1 MAPDV
6 EISWLTIL
14 RMLRMVS
21 FCARCLLLLRWLS
34 SPAVHQ
40 VRVLRFAQKNETV
53 NCVMLTLAASL
64 DIAVS
69 PLLLLLCLCCQLK
82 GWMVQMFMLFMLTIV
97 VIVFAA
103 FVYNVERGCVSLFDA
118 ACACTNRV
126 VTVISTHLWVA
137 TCGLANLSGRRS
149 SLSLKPCG

>member
-1 MAPDV
+1 
-6 EISWLTIL
+6 
-14 RMLRMVS
+14 MVS

-69 PLLLLLCLCCQLK
+69 PPPPPPPPPLS
-82 GWMVQMFMLFMLTIV
+82 MLPAERLDGSDVHV
-97 VIVFAA
+97 VYADHSGDRVCGFRLQRG
-103 FVYNVERGCVSLFDA
+103 ERV
-118 ACACTNRV
+118 RV
-126 VTVISTHLWVA
+126 PL
-137 TCGLANLSGRRS
+137 
-149 SLSLKPCG
+149 